1 MDKVL
6 TEMNVRLSSA
16 VTDLRGATDLATIQ
30 AIADGER
37 DPDELAAYR
46 DPRVKATQEE
56 MARQLHRNGKRLFRL
71 KQELQAY
78 RFYQTLIAA
87 CDQEVAGNSPHSIC
101 GSCYT

>member
-1 MDKVL
+1 
-6 TEMNVRLSSA
+6 
-16 VTDLRGATDLATIQ
+16 
-30 AIADGER
+30 
-37 DPDELAAYR
+37 
-46 DPRVKATQEE
+46 